1 MVVNAWKET
10 PQEEDVPKRVSSLYL
25 EPHVFLWC
33 EGTKA
38 LIWRKL
44 SWETAKAK
52 LDKKGNSSKELQDWE
67 TTKTPSQ
74 PFSAKNDNLQRVTSG
89 WPSQCHTSTVWADSI
104 VGVPVGSKKGEEK
117 KKKIKKRNRQKNSCF
132 AYKAPKVGEVSA
144 YIQNSHQTIN
154 IPTFKELTQWNQKT
168 SLLHKKKKQQK
179 KLAVTSI

>member
-38 LIWRKL
+38 LIWRKF

-117 KKKIKKRNRQKNSCF
+117 KKRLKKETGKKIVALLTRPQKLGKCQHT
-132 AYKAPKVGEVSA
+132 YKIV
-144 YIQNSHQTIN
+144 T
-154 IPTFKELTQWNQKT
+154 
-168 SLLHKKKKQQK
+168 KQ
-179 KLAVTSI
+179 